1 MINFD
6 GHSDIL
12 THVTIKRLEGENNV
26 FKRYHLER
34 LQKGNVKGAILVVWV
49 DPPYTDDPTWRMMQV
64 LGALSEEIED
74 MKDCAGIVY
83 RYDDMVKIRES
94 GKIAVVLGMEGM
106 SGLRGNVSLINVLY
120 RLGIRHGM
128 LTWNEEN
135 EFATG
140 VGSPN
145 TDRGLTP
152 LGIEAVRRM
161 EELGMIVD
169 VSHANEKTFWDIYEN
184 TEKPFIASHSN
195 VYNLCRVP
203 RNLKD
208 DQIKAIAERGGVIG
222 INAWPA
228 FIDEVNP
235 SIENLVRHVD
245 YIADL
250 VGIDYVGFGFD
261 FCEFLTEETTATFQG
276 GKTSA
281 TRGLE
286 DASKIPNFVEL
297 LAKSGYSERD
307 IEKIAYGNME
317 RVIKEIL

>member
-26 FKRYHLER
+26 FKKYHLER

-83 RYDDMVKIRES
+83 RYEDMVKIRES

-145 TDRGLTP
+145 KDRGLTP
-152 LGIEAVRRM
+152 LGIKVLRRM

-169 VSHANEKTFWDIYEN
+169 VSHANEKSFWDIYEN

-195 VYNLCRVP
+195 VYNLCKVP

-222 INAWPA
+222 INAWPD

-235 SIENLVRHVD
+235 SMENLVRHVD

-261 FCEFLTEETTATFQG
+261 FCDFLTEDTTASFQG
-276 GKTSA
+276 GETSA
-281 TRGLE
+281 TKGLE